1 MENLTCKKIKEYR
14 ELFELFDRNK
24 DGCLSNQEL
33 QEVKN
38 YLINDNH
45 GTQFFLKEKI
55 NKFDSLF
62 KSNGE
67 NGGTN
72 ISISIN
78 LKNLKKAQELED
90 MDEINFFENDID
102 GNEKIDFEEFV
113 ILMNKKYK
121 NTSTI
126 RKELKS
132 AFSAFDIGGD
142 KISKIEIID
151 LMIAVDCKISQERIL
166 EILDDFNQ
174 EKNNYDDEENINFV
188 DFIEYVLNQ

>member
-38 YLINDNH
+38 YLINDNQ
-45 GTQFFLKEKI
+45 GIKFFLKEKI

-62 KSNGE
+62 KANGE
-67 NGGTN
+67 NGGVN
-72 ISISIN
+72 ISIN
-78 LKNLKKAQELED
+78 LKKIKAEELED
-90 MDEINFFENDID
+90 IDEINIFENDID
-102 GNEKIDFEEFV
+102 GNDKIDFEEFV

-142 KISKIEIID
+142 KISKMEIID
-151 LMIAVDCKISQERIL
+151 LMKAVDSKISQERIL

-174 EKNNYDDEENINFV
+174 EKNNHDDQEDINYV